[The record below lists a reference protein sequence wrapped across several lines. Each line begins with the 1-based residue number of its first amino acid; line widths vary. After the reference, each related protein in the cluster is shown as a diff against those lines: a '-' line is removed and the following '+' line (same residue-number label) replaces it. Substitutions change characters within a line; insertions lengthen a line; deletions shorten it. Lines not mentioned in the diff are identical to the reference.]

1 MKAIETRAEVHN
13 GMLHI
18 PLNQPELENR
28 EVKVVVM
35 WEETETRK
43 NKKEEFLKAVDAIA
57 TKGVFKDITDPVA
70 WQRKMREEEW

>member
-1 MKAIETRAEVHN
+1 MKAIETRGEVHN

-18 PLNQPELENR
+18 PLSDPDLENR

-57 TKGVFKDITDPVA
+57 RKGVFKDITDPVA

>member
-18 PLNQPELENR
+18 QLNQPELENR

-35 WEETETRK
+35 WEEIEPK
-43 NKKEEFLKAVDAIA
+43 KIKKEEIGRAHV
-57 TKGVFKDITDPVA
+57 
-70 WQRKMREEEW
+70 

>member
-35 WEETETRK
+35 WEETEPRK
-43 NKKEEFLKAVDAIA
+43 NSKEDFLKAVEAIREA
-57 TKGVFKDITDPVA
+57 KVFAEITDPVA